1 MTTFKDARILL
12 CVTGGV
18 AGYKA
23 AALTSTL
30 VQQGAIVDVIMTASA
45 EQFIAPLTF
54 SSLTARPVYT
64 SLWDAPE
71 RIPHIRLVRE
81 AQVALVVP
89 ATANVI
95 AKLAQGIA
103 DDLVTTALL
112 AARIPV
118 LLAPAMNDAMYR
130 NEATQANLRALS
142 ERGYTFIEPE
152 TGFLAERERGIG
164 RLAPEERI
172 LEVLAATLARTQS
185 LRGKRVAIT
194 AGPTREAFDPV
205 RFVSNPSTGATGIAL
220 AREAALRGAD
230 VTLILGPTHLDPP
243 AGVRTIAVETAQQM
257 LEAAM
262 QHAVGCDITIASA
275 AVSDWRPERAATQ
288 KVKKAGEDLTVRMVR
303 NPDILAALAE
313 RKGGTFLVGFAAETQ
328 EHEANAREK
337 LKHKNLDAIVVNDVS
352 EQRGW
357 GSQRN
362 TLTVLWGDG
371 GRRELGEASKDVL
384 AARVLDCITELRS
397 KRTAQDDKSD
407 AVND

>member
-1 MTTFKDARILL
+1 MKDSRILL

-18 AGYKA
+18 AAYKA

-30 VQQGAIVDVIMTASA
+30 VQRGATVDVIMTAGA
-45 EQFIAPLTF
+45 ERFIAPLTF

-89 ATANVI
+89 ATANII
-95 AKLAQGIA
+95 AKLAHGIA

-118 LLAPAMNDAMYR
+118 VLAPAMNDAMYR
-130 NEATQANLRALS
+130 NDATQTNMRVLS
-142 ERGYTFIEPE
+142 ERGYTFVEPE
-152 TGFLAERERGIG
+152 SGFLAERERGIG

-172 LEVLAATLARTQS
+172 LDVLASTLQRTQS

-220 AREAALRGAD
+220 AREALLRGAD
-230 VTLILGPTHLDPP
+230 VTLIVGPTHLDAP
-243 AGVRTIAVETAQQM
+243 AGLNAIRVENAQQM

-262 QHAVGCDITIASA
+262 QHAVGCDIVIASA
-275 AVSDWRPERAATQ
+275 AVSDWRPEHAASQ
-288 KVKKAGEDLTVRMVR
+288 KVKKTDEDLTVRMVR
-303 NPDILAALAE
+303 NPDVLAALGE

-328 EHEANAREK
+328 AHEANARQK
-337 LKHKNLDAIVVNDVS
+337 LERKHLDAIVVNDVS
-352 EQRGW
+352 GARGW

-362 TLTVLWGDG
+362 TLTVLWGTD

-384 AARVLDCITELRS
+384 AGRLLDCIGELRA
-397 KRTAQDDKSD
+397 AQDDE
-407 AVND
+407 